1 MTNIGRYAR
10 AVRDLECLT
19 TDLTERE
26 LIQRGVDIAQACT
39 DSRIAYLHFLNDDEN
54 TIELGVWSHDTLRG
68 CKAVYSRHYPVEAAG
83 IWADSVRTRAP
94 CVHNDYATQ
103 SGKRGLPDGHSRLVR
118 HLGLPVI
125 DAGKVRLL
133 VGVGNKATDYDADDI
148 DVLNMVATR
157 VWSVTRQRRVL
168 ERYLDLGQRFRHVQE
183 IASVCGFEY
192 DVDEDQFAFD
202 AFFASVFNTHRRTEQ
217 PTSLH
222 EFLSFV
228 AIDDHEA
235 LRAALSPAR
244 PQAQTLRITCE
255 RGPGKRFPAELKI
268 TFRPRELGH
277 GAICVGILQDVSAQ
291 VVADDLRRR
300 ADTDPLT
307 GLPNRYRLYAY
318 FGEAREQ
325 RHSGAHVAFHYLDL
339 DDFKPVN
346 DTCGHPVGDEVLRV
360 VAERLR
366 ATVRHDDLVV
376 RLGGDEFAV
385 VQAGIEEPSQA
396 AVLAEKIIAAPGAPI
411 RVQGRDIAIG
421 ASIGVA
427 IGASHDCQLSDIS
440 WAADRALYQAKSA
453 GGRCYVLA
461 GSPAAA

>member
-1 MTNIGRYAR
+1 VTISGRYAR
-10 AVRDLECLT
+10 VVRDLESLT

-26 LIQRGVDIAQACT
+26 VIQRGVDIAQACT
-39 DSRIAYLHFLNDDEN
+39 DSRIAYLHFLNEDEN
-54 TIELGVWSHDTLRG
+54 SIELGVWSHDTLLA
-68 CKAVYSRHYPVEAAG
+68 CKAVYSRHYPVATAG

-94 CVHNDYATQ
+94 CVHNDYAAQ
-103 SGKRGLPDGHSRLVR
+103 SGKRGLPDGHSHLVR
-118 HLGLPVI
+118 HLGLPVL
-125 DAGKVRLL
+125 DGGKLRML

-168 ERYLDLGQRFRHVQE
+168 ERYLDLSQRFRHVQE

-202 AFFASVFNTHRRTEQ
+202 AFFATVFRTQHRTEQ

-235 LRAALSPAR
+235 VRAALSSAR
-244 PQAQTLRITCE
+244 PVARTLRISCE
-255 RGPGKRFPAELKI
+255 RAPGERFPAEVKI
-268 TFRPRELGH
+268 AFRPRELGH
-277 GAICVGILQDVSAQ
+277 GEICVGILQDVSAQ
-291 VVADDLRRR
+291 VVAEDLRRR
-300 ADTDPLT
+300 VDTDPLT
-307 GLPNRYRLYAY
+307 GLPNRNRLHAF
-318 FGEAREQ
+318 FGEGRDQRRE
-325 RHSGAHVAFHYLDL
+325 GAHVAFHYLDL

-360 VAERLR
+360 VAQRLR
-366 ATVRHDDLVV
+366 LTVRQDDLVV

-385 VQAGIEEPSQA
+385 VQTGIDDSAQA
-396 AVLAEKIIAAPGAPI
+396 AVLAEKIIAAIAEPI
-411 RVQGRDIAIG
+411 LVEGRDIAIG

-427 IGASHDCQLSDIS
+427 VCSSRSCRLTDVSY
-440 WAADRALYQAKSA
+440 AADRALYQAKSA
-453 GGRCYVLA
+453 GGRRYVVA
-461 GSPAAA
+461 QNHPA

>member
-1 MTNIGRYAR
+1 MTVIGRYAR
-10 AVRDLECLT
+10 VVQDLESLT

-54 TIELGVWSHDTLRG
+54 SIELGVWSHDTLRG

-103 SGKRGLPDGHSRLVR
+103 SGKRGLPDGHSRLIR

-168 ERYLDLGQRFRHVQE
+168 ERYLDLDQRFRQVQE

-192 DVDEDQFAFD
+192 DVDEDQFVFD
-202 AFFASVFNTHRRTEQ
+202 AFFATVFNTHHRTEQ

-228 AIDDHEA
+228 AIDDHET
-235 LRAALSPAR
+235 LRAALSSAR
-244 PQAQTLRITCE
+244 PVARTLRIACE
-255 RGPGKRFPAELKI
+255 RWPGERFPAELKLS
-268 TFRPRELGH
+268 FRPRELGH
-277 GAICVGILQDVSAQ
+277 GVICVGILQDVSAQ
-291 VVADDLRRR
+291 MVTDDLRRR

-307 GLPNRYRLYAY
+307 GLPNRNRLHAY
-318 FGEAREQ
+318 FGEARDQ
-325 RHSGAHVAFHYLDL
+325 RHAGARVAFHYLDL

-360 VAERLR
+360 VAQRLR
-366 ATVRHDDLVV
+366 QTVRQDDLVV

-385 VQAGIEEPSQA
+385 VQAGIDDPAQA
-396 AVLAEKIIAAPGAPI
+396 AVLAEKILAAIAEPI
-411 RVQGRDIAIG
+411 RVEGRDIAIG
-421 ASIGVA
+421 ASVGVA
-427 IGASHDCQLSDIS
+427 VCSSRSCQLTDVS

-453 GGRCYVLA
+453 GGRRYVVA
-461 GSPAAA
+461 PADLG